1 MNFIELDSVTK
12 TTKKRN
18 LLNQVSF
25 KIQKGEI
32 VTLEGINGSGKTL
45 ILKAILGLI
54 HTSGQISVANS
65 QVRVE
70 NKYPIEAGIL
80 IENPSLIEGFNAFQ
94 NLELLAKLQ
103 PRIERYEIYD
113 LLRIF
118 HLDKAGN
125 EKVRKFS
132 LGMKQKL
139 GIAQALLG
147 QNELIVLDEP
157 TNALDKGSIADLITI
172 IKEINESGSTFI
184 IATHDS
190 KFIDEISTRRLYVK
204 DGEVYDEEQ

>member
-65 QVRVE
+65 RVRVE
-70 NKYPIEAGIL
+70 DKYPIEAGIL

-184 IATHDS
+184 IATHDC